1 LQETQA
7 KKFRSLRSFL
17 LWRLEME
24 KKGGSSMSKWK
35 INAMSAYVNSI
46 TPRDQ
51 RQAAGIGHDERL
63 VLVPHPPPEDCID
76 LDDPPVQLPNKLSE
90 SGEAE
95 SDNPFTSTPSE
106 KAPEQDGTPPGPCT
120 DSEHTHH
127 KFRGADSSSSAPP
140 ASPLRMSG
148 GCDGVSAMATAG
160 MAAGLRLRGGMRL
173 FTHNILTSPVNGIEA
188 CPRPA
193 ACASMQR
200 HGLSVHMLRPVAC

>member
-1 LQETQA
+1 
-7 KKFRSLRSFL
+7 
-17 LWRLEME
+17 ME

-106 KAPEQDGTPPGPCT
+106 KAPEQDGTPLDPAPIPSILIT
-120 DSEHTHH
+120 
-127 KFRGADSSSSAPP
+127 SSA
-140 ASPLRMSG
+140 AQIHRRARRRRLR
-148 GCDGVSAMATAG
+148 CACRAAATVRARW
-160 MAAGLRLRGGMRL
+160 RLRGWR
-173 FTHNILTSPVNGIEA
+173 
-188 CPRPA
+188 R
-193 ACASMQR
+193 ACACAEGCGSSR
-200 HGLSVHMLRPVAC
+200 TTSSLRPSTESRPVPALQRAPRCSGMA